1 LTSNLSTIPQKK
13 VNEFFGVW
21 GRLGHSQLLHVDQRG
36 GKFSFSFVTDQS
48 KESMDLLRK
57 ITKVTVE
64 KHPSGAVSFISYY
77 SATYIPVSS
86 LYKKYRAD
94 FLDSTRND
102 TVDIQKLEIYL
113 DELIQ
118 ILKNR

>member
-1 LTSNLSTIPQKK
+1 M
-13 VNEFFGVW
+13 W

-48 KESMDLLRK
+48 KESTDLLRK

-77 SATYIPVSS
+77 SATHIPVST

-94 FLDSTRND
+94 FLDSTRKD
-102 TVDIQKLEIYL
+102 TIDIEKLELYL
-113 DELIQ
+113 EELIH
-118 ILKNR
+118 IIKNR